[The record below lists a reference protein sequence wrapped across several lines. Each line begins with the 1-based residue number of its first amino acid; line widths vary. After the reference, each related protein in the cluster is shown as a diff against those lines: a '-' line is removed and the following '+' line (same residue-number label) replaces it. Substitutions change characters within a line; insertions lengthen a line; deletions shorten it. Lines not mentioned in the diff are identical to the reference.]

1 MVLKITYEGKF
12 SIILKQRK
20 ELGRTEYGR
29 RLNLI
34 LYTKNQPVL
43 PGQRTQKRL
52 LLRKVTKTAL
62 KNQIKKKETRRFG
75 VKFFASINSEWLFFR
90 SPWVRTRKL
99 FTVSPT
105 KLQSSGEKTAYRAF
119 YHRTKVKISWGWLVI
134 SIILEYIVL
143 LLSSGKSNKY

>member
-1 MVLKITYEGKF
+1 MLKITYEGKV
-12 SIILKQRK
+12 SIILKQRRDW
-20 ELGRTEYGR
+20 GRTENGR

-34 LYTKNQPVL
+34 LYTQNQPVL
-43 PGQRTQKRL
+43 PRRRPQMRL
-52 LLRKVTKTAL
+52 LLRKVTKTAV
-62 KNQIKKKETRRFG
+62 KNPTKRKEIRRFG
-75 VKFFASINSEWLFFR
+75 VKFFALINSEWLFFR
-90 SPWVRTRKL
+90 SPWVGTRKL

-134 SIILEYIVL
+134 SIILKYIVL